1 MRVFYKVNELLTV
14 SIFDDVTYYPRES
27 KLLFC
32 SSFSDNI
39 YVNIDSDAAEFILSN
54 LFTYGKADLTIYQ
67 VEIELDK

>member
-1 MRVFYKVNELLTV
+1 MRVFYKIDGYLTV
-14 SIFDDVTYYPRES
+14 SIFEDVTYFSRES

-39 YVNIDSDAAEFILSN
+39 YVNIDSNTAEFILSN

-67 VEIELDK
+67 VEIELDE